1 MSPALEV
8 ISHFQGLAFL
18 TLFSLTIFA
27 FYRAFT
33 LITKN
38 KYASW
43 ANSTKNDANVNF
55 LTLPTFGS
63 RTMNIQAGNS
73 IVFQLT
79 RSLSL
84 DYLDFT
90 ANLFRYSGF
99 YSFFKGYTS
108 LPIQPLMVYPKPL
121 PKVPSETLPKSRH
134 IKTPKSSGPLKS
146 IVFKAFSISV
156 KSKFKTNYKSS
167 RKSTFRR
174 SLSFL
179 KPKKSVNYSPL
190 FGLYNRKITKSS
202 SLNTLF
208 DNSISDFNSK
218 PKNSISVGW
227 LHKNDPCFSQNQ
239 YPSQNDLPDNDEN
252 DFSNNF
258 FDFSNTLEQHSPYD
272 EFSLLNSSNP
282 STSSNVCTDNVVSTY
297 SNKPP
302 KRVLN
307 DVQQQLVF
315 NIYSKYYPIS

>member
-18 TLFSLTIFA
+18 TLFSFTIFA
-27 FYRAFT
+27 FYRVFT
-33 LITKN
+33 LLTKN

-43 ANSTKNDANVNF
+43 ASSTKNDANVN
-55 LTLPTFGS
+55 LLALPTFGS

-73 IVFQLT
+73 IVFQLS

-84 DYLDFT
+84 DYFDFT
-90 ANLFRYSGF
+90 ASLFHYSGF

-108 LPIQPLMVYPKPL
+108 LSLQPLMVYPKPL
-121 PKVPSETLPKSRH
+121 PKVPNETLSNSRH

-146 IVFKAFSISV
+146 IVLKAFSISV

-167 RKSTFRR
+167 RKSSFRR

-179 KPKKSVNYSPL
+179 KPKKCTNYSP
-190 FGLYNRKITKSS
+190 FIGLYNRKITKST

-208 DNSISDFNSK
+208 DNSYADFNSK

-227 LHKNDPCFSQNQ
+227 LHKNDHCFPQNIH
-239 YPSQNDLPDNDEN
+239 PSQNDLPDNDED

-258 FDFSNTLEQHSPYD
+258 FDFSTTLDQNSTND
-272 EFSLLNSSNP
+272 EFSLLDSSK
-282 STSSNVCTDNVVSTY
+282 SSSSSNVCTDNVVSTY

-307 DVQQQLVF
+307 DVQQQLIF